1 MGTDVYYQISG
12 GRIAVPDI
20 RYPKKKPT
28 GYPAAGYPAN
38 LLSGATLLHISVNN
52 RDILET
58 TQKLFRSSWTPSFQK
73 PWKSLG

>member
-1 MGTDVYYQISG
+1 MGTDVYYRISG

-28 GYPAAGYPAN
+28 GYPAN

-58 TQKLFRSSWTPSFQK
+58 TQKLFRSGWTPSFQK